1 MCTVPSRRSLPA
13 GYEHSSPRRSSF
25 RHISVSAPFLR
36 PTYFAMRDRAAPQ
49 PLGRTGTAGGPGC
62 SASGSGSLTN
72 RAAELTNRLILCRT
86 MGRTGN
92 GSDQGAR
99 EVLGGGYRSAGQV
112 VEPDQD
118 ITSSR
123 YLKSI
128 TRNNGMKFS
137 GGNAGGILIAAP
149 DLDYRAISQR
159 TAQEPWCQGI

>member
-1 MCTVPSRRSLPA
+1 
-13 GYEHSSPRRSSF
+13 
-25 RHISVSAPFLR
+25 
-36 PTYFAMRDRAAPQ
+36 
-49 PLGRTGTAGGPGC
+49 
-62 SASGSGSLTN
+62 
-72 RAAELTNRLILCRT
+72 